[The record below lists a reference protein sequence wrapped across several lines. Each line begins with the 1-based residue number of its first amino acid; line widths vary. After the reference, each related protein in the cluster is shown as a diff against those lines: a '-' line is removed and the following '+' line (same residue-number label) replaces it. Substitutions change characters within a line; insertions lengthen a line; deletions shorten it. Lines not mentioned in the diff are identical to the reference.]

1 MKERGFV
8 LVNALVIVA
17 ALTAVAVFLLSR
29 AETGRVRLLAGIE
42 AEQLALNLD
51 AYEAW
56 AVTLLA
62 RDGDPVRDHLG
73 EDWANAAADLPLAR
87 GRVAGQITDM
97 QGLFNLNWLADP
109 DNLLARDA
117 FDRLLARIGVPSNA
131 GTAIRDLLRPGGP
144 ENRDAYL
151 RLDPPLDPVGGSL
164 LMRDQL
170 RAIPGLSPQVLAR
183 LTPYITVIPGDSR
196 LNVNT
201 ASEVILAAFLP
212 DLPAATLNRIVTERD
227 REPFAS
233 VEDFMTAAG
242 LARPEQEQDTEGGD
256 DPDPA
261 ILSGDRVAV
270 GSEWFRADLTAQLN
284 GRSAERSTVL
294 RRGPPPTRPEIAWRV
309 SRRP

>member
-1 MKERGFV
+1 MRDRGFI

-29 AETGRVRLLAGIE
+29 AETGRVRLLAGTE

-62 RDGDPVRDHLG
+62 RDSDPVRDHLG

-87 GRVAGQITDM
+87 GRAAGKITDV

-109 DNLLARDA
+109 ENRLARDA
-117 FDRLLARIGVPSNA
+117 FDRLLTRIGVPLEA
-131 GTAIRDLLRPGGP
+131 GAAIRDLLRPGGP

-151 RLDPPLDPVGGSL
+151 RLDPPIDPVGGSL
-164 LMRDQL
+164 LRRDQL
-170 RAIPGLSPQVLAR
+170 RGIPGLSPQAMSRLAR
-183 LTPYITVIPGDSR
+183 YITAIPGDSR

-201 ASEVILAAFLP
+201 APEAILAAFLP
-212 DLPAATLNRIVTERD
+212 DLPAAALNRIVAERD

-233 VEDFMTAAG
+233 VEAFMTIVG
-242 LARPEQEQDTEGGD
+242 LARAEDGQE
-256 DPDPA
+256 DPDTA
-261 ILSGDRVAV
+261 ILSVDRVAI
-270 GSEWFRADLTAQLN
+270 GSDWFRVDLAAQLN
-284 GRSAERSTVL
+284 GRSAERETML
-294 RRGPPPTRPEIAWRV
+294 RRGPPPTRPEIVWRV